1 MSTSE
6 NIVDDEGTTQEEARK
21 LLEDFSREGFED
33 DLDAVAL
40 VMGRPRD
47 EIEDFLN
54 GDEIIDD
61 DFVMKMRGIAKERDI
76 EIE

>member
-1 MSTSE
+1 MNNSE
-6 NIVDDEGTTQEEARK
+6 NIVDDQGTTQEEART
-21 LLEDFSREGFED
+21 LLTNFIREGFED
-33 DLDAVAL
+33 DLDQTAL

-54 GDEIIDD
+54 GDEAIDD
-61 DFVMKMRGIAKERDI
+61 DFVMKVRGIAQERGI